1 MQRED
6 FFRRKFGFPS
16 PPRDRYPKRSC
27 SLTRNVVANERELG
41 KGREQGTEIG
51 RKRTQG
57 TQKMGN
63 STGQTWTDCERI
75 RILAAIFVTERS
87 LMFAYVRLKS
97 LMFAFF
103 EKKYFFPA
111 LWLAR
116 GNTQQVGDVSEMEWR
131 SGVGNGVLEYRSV
144 GDGRMRGDE
153 FCRERDEIRGL
164 VLNDAAGG
172 GGDGEGVAA
181 GGFLQFYG
189 RGEGAGQE
197 RGGEDGAFF

>member
-16 PPRDRYPKRSC
+16 PPRDRCPKRSC
-27 SLTRNVVANERELG
+27 SLTRNVVTNERELG

-63 STGQTWTDCERI
+63 SKVQTRAGSGRC

-87 LMFAYVRLKS
+87 LMFAYVRVKS

-103 EKKYFFPA
+103 EKKY
-111 LWLAR
+111 
-116 GNTQQVGDVSEMEWR
+116 
-131 SGVGNGVLEYRSV
+131 
-144 GDGRMRGDE
+144 
-153 FCRERDEIRGL
+153 
-164 VLNDAAGG
+164 
-172 GGDGEGVAA
+172 
-181 GGFLQFYG
+181 
-189 RGEGAGQE
+189 
-197 RGGEDGAFF
+197 